1 MLILASQSPR
11 RAQLLEQI
19 GLSFKKIHINIDET
33 PLPGESPETYALRLA
48 QQKSLAGWRHSEHI
62 DAPSL
67 VLGADTVVVAQG
79 SILGKPL
86 DQQDSKRML
95 GLLSGN
101 EHTVLTAIAVTDG
114 VTLTSKLVT
123 TTVAFCPLSNDK
135 MDWYWHTG
143 EPVDKAGSYA
153 IQGLGGQFVTQINGS
168 YSAVVGLPL
177 FETHQLLMQ
186 MGLKNEC

>member
-19 GLSFKKIHINIDET
+19 GLSFEKVHLAIDET
-33 PLPGESPETYALRLA
+33 PLAGESPDTYALRMA
-48 QQKSLAGWRHSEHI
+48 EQKSLEGWRHSAHI
-62 DAPSL
+62 ETRSL
-67 VLGADTVVVAQG
+67 VLGADTAVVARG
-79 SILGKPL
+79 SILGKPE
-86 DQQDSKRML
+86 DQQDSRRML
-95 GLLSGN
+95 GLLSAN

-114 VTLTSKLVT
+114 VTVASKLVT
-123 TTVAFCPLSNDK
+123 TTVGFCPLSSQK

-143 EPVDKAGSYA
+143 EPRDKAGSYA
-153 IQGLGGQFVTQINGS
+153 IQGLGGQFVTRINGS

>member
-19 GLSFKKIHINIDET
+19 GLSFEKIHIDIDET
-33 PLPGESPETYALRLA
+33 PLPGESPDTYALRLA
-48 QQKSLAGWRHSEHI
+48 EQKSLEGWRHSAHI
-62 DAPSL
+62 DARSL
-67 VLGADTVVVAQG
+67 VLGADTVVVVQG
-79 SILGKPL
+79 DILGKPV
-86 DQQDSKRML
+86 DQQDSRRML
-95 GLLSGN
+95 GLLSAS

-123 TTVAFCPLSNDK
+123 TTVGFCPLSNQQ

-143 EPVDKAGSYA
+143 EPRDKAGSYA
-153 IQGLGGQFVTQINGS
+153 IQGLGGQFITRVDGS

-177 FETHQLLMQ
+177 FETHQLLLQ

>member
-19 GLSFKKIHINIDET
+19 GLSFEKIHINIDET
-33 PLPGESPETYALRLA
+33 PLPGESPDTYVLRLA
-48 QQKSLAGWRHSEHI
+48 EQKSLEGWRHSAHI
-62 DAPSL
+62 DSRSL
-67 VLGADTVVVAQG
+67 VLGADTAVVVQG
-79 SILGKPL
+79 TILGKPL
-86 DQQDSKRML
+86 DQKDSRRML

-114 VTLTSKLVT
+114 VALQSKLVS
-123 TTVAFCPLSNDK
+123 TTVSFCSLSNQQ

-143 EPVDKAGSYA
+143 EPRDKAGSYA
-153 IQGLGGQFVTQINGS
+153 IQGLGGQFVTRIVGS

-177 FETHQLLMQ
+177 FETHQLLLQ